1 MTPTGV
7 ISASKGVKRNRS
19 STSSSTSS
27 RVATQGVI
35 GCTSRNKSRKRQ
47 NGGCC
52 KARLV
57 VTIGRLTP
65 TSNDRWFVSV
75 RDGVHT
81 GHPVVT
87 CSLLA
92 KPMRLLDSSEMEI
105 AADALSSHSGSGV
118 ARALFFYRTG
128 DLIQRNV
135 LRRLTMLRS
144 NASMGLLPTE
154 QVSEA
159 DRLVAQMRGDPSIDY
174 LMFYHESGSTRG
186 IVTELGLTGEDVTTS
201 LLPLSSAQ
209 LIEIENVRKATRL
222 SPSSHMLV
230 SVMWVRRD
238 ERTLFRCN
246 PSVLFI
252 DFTANTNVEK
262 KPFFM
267 GTGVTATNESV
278 VAFRALTP
286 NEKLQW
292 TDNIMSALPRLL
304 GTSTFKK
311 VSMGIGDECGN
322 EIKSVLHRPLQLPLY
337 HFLPVRVCFLDS
349 FNCLSFLPPA
359 GPGKRAVRTSTMAL
373 CIGYVACT
381 KSILV
386 YMRKHSLVNFTT
398 STKVPPG

>member
-1 MTPTGV
+1 M
-7 ISASKGVKRNRS
+7 
-19 STSSSTSS
+19 
-27 RVATQGVI
+27 
-35 GCTSRNKSRKRQ
+35 
-47 NGGCC
+47 
-52 KARLV
+52 
-57 VTIGRLTP
+57 
-65 TSNDRWFVSV
+65 

-92 KPMRLLDSSEMEI
+92 KPMRLLDSAELEI
-105 AADALSSHSGSGV
+105 AADALSSHSGSGI

-128 DLIQRNV
+128 DLIHRNV
-135 LRRLTMLRS
+135 LRRLTRLRD
-144 NASMGLLPTE
+144 NASMGLLPTD

-201 LLPLSSAQ
+201 LLPVTADQ
-209 LIEIENVRKATRL
+209 LTEIENVRLATRL
-222 SPSSHMLV
+222 SASSHMLI
-230 SVMWVRRD
+230 SVMWVRRE

-246 PSVLFI
+246 PCVLFI

-292 TDNIMSALPRLL
+292 TDNIVSALPRLL
-304 GTSTFKK
+304 GATTFKK
-311 VSMGIGDECGN
+311 VSMGVGDECGN
-322 EIKSVLHRPLQLPLY
+322 EIKCVTHLPFPLLLRLC
-337 HFLPVRVCFLDS
+337 HFIAVCLCSSIS
-349 FNCLSFLPPA
+349 FNFLSFSRSQVLA
-359 GPGKRAVRTSTMAL
+359 KGPCGQQPWRSLSAL
-373 CIGYVACT
+373 WLAQD
-381 KSILV
+381 
-386 YMRKHSLVNFTT
+386 SLWHI
-398 STKVPPG
+398 